1 MITALLV
8 DDEPAAVRRL
18 GRMLAEFPDI
28 AVIGT
33 ARNVPDAEQ
42 FLRGR
47 VPDLIFLD
55 VTMPG
60 RLGTELIASV
70 LKTTSVIFV
79 TANPNYAV
87 EAFERGAVDFLLK
100 PFDRDR
106 LGLALDRLRARLPAS
121 PAVAADAPPADDG
134 AAGKKL
140 ARDAK
145 ITLAME
151 RGRSSERVSV
161 ADITWIV
168 AKENYSQVQIRGRQ
182 PVLIKRM
189 LSEWESMLPEP
200 PFHRLDRSL
209 IVQIDR
215 VVRTQRQSR
224 DLTLL
229 FLEGVR
235 DPLPVGRA
243 ATARLRQLIN
253 A

>member
-8 DDEPAAVRRL
+8 DDEPAAIRRL
-18 GRMLAEFPDI
+18 GQMLAAISDVE
-28 AVIGT
+28 VIGT

-60 RLGTELIASV
+60 RLGTELIASIPA
-70 LKTTSVIFV
+70 TTSVIFV
-79 TANPNYAV
+79 TADPNYAV
-87 EAFERGAVDFLLK
+87 EAFEHGAVDFLLK
-100 PFDRDR
+100 PFDRER
-106 LGLALDRLRARLPAS
+106 LGVALDRLRARRTAMPSALASDLPADEPDTGERLS
-121 PAVAADAPPADDG
+121 LDG
-134 AAGKKL
+134 
-140 ARDAK
+140 K
-145 ITLAME
+145 ITLASE
-151 RGRSSERVSV
+151 RGRSSERVLV
-161 ADITWIV
+161 ADIAWIL
-168 AKENYSQVQIRGRQ
+168 AKENYSQVQLRGRQ
-182 PVLIKRM
+182 PVLLKR
-189 LSEWESMLPEP
+189 LLAEWEAILPEP

-229 FLEGVR
+229 FLDGVR

-243 ATARLRQLIN
+243 ATARLRSLIDS
-253 A
+253 